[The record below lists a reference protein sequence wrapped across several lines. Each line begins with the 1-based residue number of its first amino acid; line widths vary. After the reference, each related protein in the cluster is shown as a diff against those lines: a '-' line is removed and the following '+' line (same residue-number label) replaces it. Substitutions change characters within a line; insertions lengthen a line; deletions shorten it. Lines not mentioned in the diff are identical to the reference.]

1 MEVEEKLVKFKS
13 HKEYCKFLKKNK
25 IRFGPF
31 YDAGL
36 IENEITRAS
45 DNYDPP
51 DKIMKNNL
59 YQVSVFEADLFVDKG
74 EWPEMW
80 HLSIK
85 RLDRNAFHDWRDM
98 QRIKNEIIGA
108 DNEGVE
114 LFPMERRLVDSAN
127 QYHMF
132 VIKDSK
138 VPFPFGFKNRLV
150 DDGEACGTKQRPWR
164 KGERPEDATHMT
176 DEELLSIVKS
186 GGEKWHPSVTN
197 REEEDA

>member
-1 MEVEEKLVKFKS
+1 MEETVLKFKS
-13 HKEYCKFLKKNK
+13 HKEYCKALKKEG

-31 YDAGL
+31 YEVEA
-36 IENEITRAS
+36 NQ
-45 DNYDPP
+45 DNAIMKHA
-51 DKIMKNNL
+51 DKIDKPLKIWKNNI
-59 YQVSVFEADLFVDKG
+59 YQVSMFEASLFDG
-74 EWPEMW
+74 IDWPGMW

-98 QRIKNEIIGA
+98 QLIKNCICGP
-108 DNEGVE
+108 DHEGVE

-132 VIKDSK
+132 VIKEEK
-138 VPFPFGFKNRLV
+138 IPFPFGFTQRLV

-176 DEELLSIVKS
+176 DEELLDAVKK
-186 GGEKWHPSVTN
+186 GGENWHPSVTD
-197 REEEDA
+197 EPE